1 MKLRFVCLCMR
12 LKTEAAV
19 WDRDRSLAVCGAIP
33 GDQRVVETAKDL
45 RFLGILPAVKLL
57 SLNPASSCHRRRI
70 LHERSNDNSFKT
82 QSFIDIDSSVHT
94 AFKEKEMLASLL
106 KFHFYAPV
114 LFASDFD
121 CFLQIIS
128 E

>member
-1 MKLRFVCLCMR
+1 M
-12 LKTEAAV
+12 
-19 WDRDRSLAVCGAIP
+19 
-33 GDQRVVETAKDL
+33 ETAKDL

-57 SLNPASSCHRRRI
+57 SLNPASSCRRRRI
-70 LHERSNDNSFKT
+70 LHKRNNDNSFKT
-82 QSFIDIDSSVHT
+82 QSFTDIDSSVHI
-94 AFKEKEMLASLL
+94 AFKEKETQASLL

-114 LFASDFD
+114 LFASDFK